1 MGLPQR
7 SEAVGPSG
15 TNFVM
20 IKWEER
26 LLIQQA
32 LCICGQRILGRG
44 LWQPFPGIR
53 TSAVNRMRKTS
64 HLNALEGP

>member
-15 TNFVM
+15 TDVLM

-26 LLIQQA
+26 LLSQQA
-32 LCICGQRILGRG
+32 LCFCGQRILGRG

-53 TSAVNRMRKTS
+53 PR
-64 HLNALEGP
+64 P